1 MLYKLPSWP
10 ITNSFLLPTDQ
21 LHTGH
26 VCPCK
31 ALSVKITR
39 RRSPES
45 RLAAEAE
52 AGMPPTKPEHAVS
65 QAWGGAHGKTPWR
78 PRAREL
84 HLQGPGGAQGVR
96 REGREMTG
104 TEAGPT
110 WTRRCED
117 TQGGVLEDQ
126 WEGL

>member
-1 MLYKLPSWP
+1 MLHKFPSWT
-10 ITNSFLLPTDQ
+10 ITNSFLLPTDL

-52 AGMPPTKPEHAVS
+52 AGTPPTKPAHAVS
-65 QAWGGAHGKTPWR
+65 QAWGAPMGRPHGGQGHESYVSR
-78 PRAREL
+78 AQVGPRGL
-84 HLQGPGGAQGVR
+84 
-96 REGREMTG
+96 EGK
-104 TEAGPT
+104 
-110 WTRRCED
+110 
-117 TQGGVLEDQ
+117 
-126 WEGL
+126 EGK